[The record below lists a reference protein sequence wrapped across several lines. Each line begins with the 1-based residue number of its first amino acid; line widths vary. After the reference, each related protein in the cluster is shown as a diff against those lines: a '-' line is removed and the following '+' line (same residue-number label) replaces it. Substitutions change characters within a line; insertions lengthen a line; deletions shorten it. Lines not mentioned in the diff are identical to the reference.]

1 MKKLVFIVLL
11 LVGCSAN
18 YVIPDGKAQYDFD
31 RAKEECQAITGAK
44 LGGFA
49 LGHPVFV
56 LAVMG
61 GGAVYNGVVEYRFR
75 NCMHERGFEV
85 EQ

>member
-1 MKKLVFIVLL
+1 MKKLIIAVLL
-11 LVGCSAN
+11 LAGCSAN
-18 YVIPDGKAQYDFD
+18 YIIPDGKAQYDFE

-49 LGHPVFV
+49 LGNPVFV
-56 LAVMG
+56 VAVMG